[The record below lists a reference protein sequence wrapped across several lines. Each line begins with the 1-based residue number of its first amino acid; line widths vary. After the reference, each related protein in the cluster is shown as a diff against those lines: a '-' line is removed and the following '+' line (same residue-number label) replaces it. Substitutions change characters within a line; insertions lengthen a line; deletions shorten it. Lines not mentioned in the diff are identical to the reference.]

1 MSQQI
6 EQLKHGTTLIFPRTS
21 QEAVLVI
28 YKNKVQTLGDYINRT
43 VITPNE
49 SPQNIKIQYNK
60 QGEIINTK
68 PVEKLNIFINGKQ
81 YIGYDGN
88 TEDNLNFGDDF
99 ISENNNIKLCTISSK
114 YRIIQKLLN
123 SENYIYYSKKNK
135 SYYTFIGLLNAVLD
149 RNN

>member
-28 YKNKVQTLGDYINRT
+28 YKNKVQTLGSYINRA

-49 SPQNIKIQYNK
+49 SPQNIRIQYNK

-68 PVEKLNIFINGKQ
+68 PVEKLNIFVNGEQCVK
-81 YIGYDGN
+81 YDGN
-88 TEDNLNFGDDF
+88 TEANLNLGDDF
-99 ISENNNIKLCTISSK
+99 INENNNIKLTWGNGI
-114 YRIIQKLLN
+114 
-123 SENYIYYSKKNK
+123 
-135 SYYTFIGLLNAVLD
+135 T
-149 RNN
+149 

>member
-43 VITPNE
+43 VIIPNE

-68 PVEKLNIFINGKQ
+68 PVEKLNIFLTKMN
-81 YIGYDGN
+81 
-88 TEDNLNFGDDF
+88 
-99 ISENNNIKLCTISSK
+99 
-114 YRIIQKLLN
+114 
-123 SENYIYYSKKNK
+123 
-135 SYYTFIGLLNAVLD
+135 
-149 RNN
+149 

>member
-28 YKNKVQTLGDYINRT
+28 SKNKVQTLGDYINRT

-68 PVEKLNIFINGKQ
+68 PVRK
-81 YIGYDGN
+81 
-88 TEDNLNFGDDF
+88 
-99 ISENNNIKLCTISSK
+99 IK
-114 YRIIQKLLN
+114 
-123 SENYIYYSKKNK
+123 YIYKWKAIYQIRWE
-135 SYYTFIGLLNAVLD
+135 Y
-149 RNN
+149 RR

>member
-1 MSQQI
+1 MITYRMEVMSQQI

-28 YKNKVQTLGDYINRT
+28 SKNKVQTLGDYINRT

-99 ISENNNIKLCTISSK
+99 ISENNNIKLTWGNGI
-114 YRIIQKLLN
+114 
-123 SENYIYYSKKNK
+123 
-135 SYYTFIGLLNAVLD
+135 T
-149 RNN
+149 

>member
-43 VITPNE
+43 VIIPNE

-81 YIGYDGN
+81 YIRYDGN

-99 ISENNNIKLCTISSK
+99 ISENNNIKLTWGNGI
-114 YRIIQKLLN
+114 
-123 SENYIYYSKKNK
+123 
-135 SYYTFIGLLNAVLD
+135 T
-149 RNN
+149 

>member
-68 PVEKLNIFINGKQ
+68 PVEKLNIFINGKN
-81 YIGYDGN
+81 IYDVC
-88 TEDNLNFGDDF
+88 NLSIKKCFDF
-99 ISENNNIKLCTISSK
+99 MSKLKLTKEQKSSFNEISKFFCTSSLIESGK
-114 YRIIQKLLN
+114 ELKNLIASPLL
-123 SENYIYYSKKNK
+123 
-135 SYYTFIGLLNAVLD
+135 
-149 RNN
+149 R

>member
-1 MSQQI
+1 MITQWMEVMSQQI

-28 YKNKVQTLGDYINRT
+28 YKNKVQTLGSYINRA

-49 SPQNIKIQYNK
+49 SPQNIRIQYNK

-81 YIGYDGN
+81 CIRYDGN

-99 ISENNNIKLCTISSK
+99 ISENNNIKLTWGNGI
-114 YRIIQKLLN
+114 
-123 SENYIYYSKKNK
+123 
-135 SYYTFIGLLNAVLD
+135 T
-149 RNN
+149 

>member
-1 MSQQI
+1 MITQWMEVMSQQI

-99 ISENNNIKLCTISSK
+99 ISENNNIKLTWGNGI
-114 YRIIQKLLN
+114 
-123 SENYIYYSKKNK
+123 
-135 SYYTFIGLLNAVLD
+135 T
-149 RNN
+149 

>member
-1 MSQQI
+1 MITQWMEVMSQQI
-6 EQLKHGTTLIFPRTS
+6 EQLKHGTTFIFPRTS

-28 YKNKVQTLGDYINRT
+28 YKNKVQTLGSYINRA

-49 SPQNIKIQYNK
+49 SPQNIRIQYNK

-99 ISENNNIKLCTISSK
+99 ISENNNIKLTWGNGI
-114 YRIIQKLLN
+114 
-123 SENYIYYSKKNK
+123 
-135 SYYTFIGLLNAVLD
+135 T
-149 RNN
+149 

>member
-1 MSQQI
+1 MITYQMEVMSQQI

-28 YKNKVQTLGDYINRT
+28 YKNKVQTLGDYVNRT

-99 ISENNNIKLCTISSK
+99 ISENNNIKLTWGNGI
-114 YRIIQKLLN
+114 
-123 SENYIYYSKKNK
+123 
-135 SYYTFIGLLNAVLD
+135 T
-149 RNN
+149 

>member
-28 YKNKVQTLGDYINRT
+28 YKNKAQTLGDYVNRT

-99 ISENNNIKLCTISSK
+99 ISENNNIKLTWGNGI
-114 YRIIQKLLN
+114 
-123 SENYIYYSKKNK
+123 
-135 SYYTFIGLLNAVLD
+135 T
-149 RNN
+149 